1 MKALTW
7 SAPLRGIAVL
17 ASLLVMAPTATS
29 SPTAPAADGEWNF
42 RVLLD
47 GKEVESVT
55 FLPHPMIKQAQ
66 VKDCYPA
73 VGK

>member
-17 ASLLVMAPTATS
+17 ASLLVVAPTATS

-42 RVLLD
+42 RVLID
-47 GKEVESVT
+47 GKEVGWHRYVVRGDG
-55 FLPHPMIKQAQ
+55 A
-66 VKDCYPA
+66 
-73 VGK
+73 